1 MLENLPNIRDEENL
15 RNDLVQCFLKD
26 ELDFQRTEMIFQ
38 SQMISGRGEFGL
50 SVQCSVYTVPSPY
63 IFE

>member
-1 MLENLPNIRDEENL
+1 MLENVPNIRDEENL

-26 ELDFQRTEMIFQ
+26 ELDVQRTEMIFR
-38 SQMISGRGEFGL
+38 SQMISGRGGFEL
-50 SVQCSVYTVPSPY
+50 SVQCSFYTVPSPY